1 MKEEIKKLN
10 GENSIVIGTRIPRD
24 FFVTLGKGESDLSIY
39 PSSYHLALK
48 DAQIEGC
55 NIMTYSSIMPSIAT
69 EVQRPPTLTH
79 GSVMETIMAVSSCRK
94 GEFCSAGIIVGWLY
108 DKTSGEKFGGLVC
121 EYHGALQKDKAEQ
134 ELHKCLNEI
143 YENGFTEAYNLKE
156 IVLYYDQFSPQKE
169 YGTVM
174 VAICFIN
181 HVIPILK

>member
-10 GENSIVIGTRIPRD
+10 GDNSIVIGTRIPRD
-24 FFVTLGKGESDLSIY
+24 YFITLGKGESDLSNY

-69 EVQRPPTLTH
+69 EVKRPPVLVH
-79 GSVMETIMAVSSCRK
+79 GSVMETIMAVAHCRK
-94 GEFCSAGIIVGWLY
+94 DEFCSAGIVVGWLY
-108 DKTSGEKFGGLVC
+108 DKKTGEKFGGLVC
-121 EYHGALQKDKAEQ
+121 EYHGSLQKEKAES
-134 ELHKCLNEI
+134 ELHSCLTEI
-143 YENGFTEAYNLKE
+143 YENGFSEDYDLKDT
-156 IVLYYDQFSPQKE
+156 VLYYNQFSPQKE
-169 YGTVM
+169 YGSVI